1 MKYMRLAVFILIMAT
16 LCGCSNSSGVTTQ
29 GSVQAGSSQKQVVE
43 AFISAFNNGDVETC
57 VSLLSAEIVTE
68 LQLGDQEYSSQDAQS
83 VEAGIK
89 NNIMWHHQWTI
100 LEWTSTSGNIISLRM
115 EESGDDLKIQSID
128 TLSSEVTYEV
138 GDGRIVKISTV
149 VDEAGAAKIAA
160 AASGGIGFKI
170 VSAPESIT
178 VGEVMA
184 GAPADRAGLK
194 TGDKIVA
201 IDGIKCAEMREGE
214 AMLRLRGP
222 VSSKVTLTIG
232 RANGTFDVEVVRAD
246 LTSSAGN

>member
-1 MKYMRLAVFILIMAT
+1 MKYMRLAVFILMIAT
-16 LCGCSNSSGVTTQ
+16 LCGCSNSSGGTTQ
-29 GSVQAGSSQKQVVE
+29 GSVQAGSSQQKVVE

-89 NNIMWHHQWTI
+89 NNILWRHHWTI
-100 LEWTSTSGNIISLRM
+100 LEWTSTSGNMISLRL

-128 TLSSEVTYEV
+128 KLSSEVTYEV
-138 GDGRIVKISTV
+138 RDGRIVKMISV
-149 VDEAGAAKIAA
+149 VDEASAAKIAA
-160 AASGGIGFKI
+160 AASGGIGVKI
-170 VSAPESIT
+170 VSAPGVIT
-178 VGEVMA
+178 VDEVMA
-184 GAPADRAGLK
+184 GAPADSAGLK
-194 TGDKIVA
+194 SGDKIVA

-222 VSSKVTLTIG
+222 VSSKVTLTIE